1 MRVWAT
7 LHLIWEDSVGGEMKT
22 NITFLLSLVGG
33 LIFFMAFILTADT
46 NVGYVL
52 AGLYLFFFLFSL
64 IVPAG
69 KKYEGV
75 NLTSF
80 SKLKFVTFI
89 FPILAIILSTGY
101 VSSFSSSLSSSLSA
115 INPRSAGFLS
125 LFLLVLEFTV
135 ILLIS
140 QETSNKLSSVMLKSG
155 YDQSEVKEEL
165 QRFSLHVS
173 EIGTGVLLI
182 SFGFIFLLV
191 LVPEVNIG
199 IVPAVI
205 AFIIVYALV
214 IGNLIR
220 KN

>member
-101 VSSFSSSLSSSLSA
+101 VSSFSSSLSA

-140 QETSNKLSSVMLKSG
+140 QETSNKLSSIMLKSG

>member
-75 NLTSF
+75 NLNSF

-101 VSSFSSSLSSSLSA
+101 VSSFSSSLSA

-199 IVPAVI
+199 IIPAVI

>member
-101 VSSFSSSLSSSLSA
+101 VSSFSSSLSA

>member
-101 VSSFSSSLSSSLSA
+101 VSSFSASLSA

>member
-1 MRVWAT
+1 
-7 LHLIWEDSVGGEMKT
+7 VGGEMKT

-101 VSSFSSSLSSSLSA
+101 VSSFSSSLSA